1 MSGEAFDLEALGA
14 IPDPL
19 GSDPVGARPRVS
31 RRAGVATPSASGDE
45 SQGPTGSWE
54 AVAAKLAPSRTR
66 GQVRREHVVALVLA
80 VLWLATVAVI
90 AGLRPHYEAFT
101 LVVQGG
107 VPIALSLLALALGL
121 SGGKLGFGV
130 RPNLLVATLALAP
143 ILFGVVVVAFPI
155 PLDPEDVRS
164 GVDCGLVE
172 LFSGV
177 VPGLA
182 LVYAHRRGTANGAG
196 LRMSVLGL
204 AVGMF
209 AAGMWAFHCPDS
221 SAVHVLASHGL
232 PALGIAAAA
241 AALAVKLGRIR

>member
-1 MSGEAFDLEALGA
+1 MSGEAFDLDALGA

-19 GSDPVGARPRVS
+19 GQARRRVDAAGGSGGDHAADGDRGA
-31 RRAGVATPSASGDE
+31 SASWD
-45 SQGPTGSWE
+45 

-66 GQVRREHVVALVLA
+66 RQVRREHVIALGLA

-90 AGLRPHYEAFT
+90 AGLRPHYEALT

-107 VPIALSLLALALGL
+107 VPMALSLLALALAL

-143 ILFGVVVVAFPI
+143 VIFGAVVIAFPV

-172 LFSGV
+172 LFSAV

-196 LRMSVLGL
+196 LRMAVLGL

-221 SAVHVLASHGL
+221 SAVHVLISHGL
-232 PALGIAAAA
+232 PAIGIAAAT
-241 AALAVKLGRIR
+241 AALAAKLGRIR